1 MMLTWDPSGEV
12 GLWVYEEAWLCGAP
26 SEEPTILSL
35 MLWMGLLEEKG
46 AFNGCALE
54 SPKLR
59 LSDPPC

>member
-12 GLWVYEEAWLCGAP
+12 GLWVYEEAELCGAP
-26 SEEPTILSL
+26 SEEPTLLSPVL
-35 MLWMGLLEEKG
+35 LMGLLEEKG
-46 AFNGCALE
+46 AISGCALQ